1 MIYCN
6 RLLANNQFLVCYHW
20 LKDTNKDNSKQHP
33 GGCST
38 CLTAGDATRPQR
50 YQQLQVISCTGLSM
64 AAAISSLWQRSNFQ
78 ASQYQHCLF
87 SGGQGAM
94 GGMIILHSPHITH
107 SCQPTH
113 TYPVTLLSTSG
124 TRPASLLT
132 PQLQQ
137 NFHRC
142 HCLQLCLFSID
153 KQESMADTAVCFS
166 QCTSH
171 TDCLTSLLGSD
182 LTDTNPH
189 KCHWIIGE
197 MDAVFLQQQDETEN
211 VWDTWILRVLNCLR
225 IVAWWK

>member
-64 AAAISSLWQRSNFQ
+64 AAAISSLSQRSNFQ

-94 GGMIILHSPHITH
+94 GGMIIWHSPHITH

-113 TYPVTLLSTSG
+113 TYPWYQTSI
-124 TRPASLLT
+124 PSDS
-132 PQLQQ
+132 QLQQ
-137 NFHRC
+137 NFHHC
-142 HCLQLCLFSID
+142 HRLQLCLFSID
-153 KQESMADTAVCFS
+153 KQSQWQTSQLASVNAHPTLTVWQVCLDSDVADTS
-166 QCTSH
+166 LH
-171 TDCLTSLLGSD
+171 KWCL
-182 LTDTNPH
+182 
-189 KCHWIIGE
+189 IFGE
-197 MDAVFLQQQDETEN
+197 MNTVFLQHQEVSEM
-211 VWDTWILRVLNCLR
+211 LGAREF
-225 IVAWWK
+225 